1 MPNIKIKEHKK
12 ISPVTIKEIEK
23 IAPVTIKEIEKI
35 APVTIEKIEK
45 IAPTAVH
52 IKELNHIDPLSVESL
67 RIDEIRNLDPVSIE
81 RFNVTHLPT
90 VNLSLSRL
98 PALDLNIRRVPP
110 VAIGVQQDFYLPSQ
124 YTVHAKLLG
133 VEFLRLDIHGRT
145 MVAPRDRRTMVAPR
159 DRSRREQSRT
169 HERSFPDVA
178 AIGNPAIPT
187 KRIETCVEAVT
198 RAAPCGHGPAAA
210 PRMRA
215 RSNPR
220 GAQPHAPRRPGSSV
234 VAGRHAGLNVGSPRF
249 GYSISGPEATGSW
262 GGGALSSGS

>member
-1 MPNIKIKEHKK
+1 MATNLKIKEHKK

-110 VAIGVQQDFYLPSQ
+110 VAIAVQQDFYLPSQ

-145 MVAPRDRRTMVAPR
+145 MVTPRDRF
-159 DRSRREQSRT
+159 RREQSRT

-220 GAQPHAPRRPGSSV
+220 GAQPHAPRRPRPGSSV
-234 VAGRHAGLNVGSPRF
+234 VAGRHAGLSVGSPRF

-262 GGGALSSGS
+262 GGSALSSGS